1 MHTHEFAKL
10 LEVIVK
16 GYQSHMEQELAPT
29 LTTSQLTVLELLEQ
43 QDQLKPS
50 DLIPYLSTTPAA
62 VTMLLDRMERGELIR
77 RVRDEGDRRIV
88 WVSITEK
95 GKNEVERG
103 VEVRNNYL
111 SGILD
116 RISTHNQQLLVYLL
130 GKISGA
136 PAKVEAK

>member
-16 GYQSHMEQELAPT
+16 EYQGHMEQELSPT

-95 GKNEVERG
+95 GKHEVVRG
-103 VEVRNNYL
+103 VEVRNSYL

-130 GKISGA
+130 GKISGV

>member
-10 LEVIVK
+10 LDIIVK
-16 GYQSHMEQELAPT
+16 DYQSHMEQELAPT

-50 DLIPYLSTTPAA
+50 DLIPFLSTTPAA
-62 VTMLLDRMERGELIR
+62 VTMLLDRMERGELIKR
-77 RVRDEGDRRIV
+77 TRDEGDRRIV

-95 GKNEVERG
+95 GKHEVERG
-103 VEVRNNYL
+103 VAARNSYL
-111 SGILD
+111 SSILD

-130 GKISGA
+130 GKVSGA
-136 PAKVEAK
+136 PAKAASK

>member
-1 MHTHEFAKL
+1 
-10 LEVIVK
+10 
-16 GYQSHMEQELAPT
+16 
-29 LTTSQLTVLELLEQ
+29 
-43 QDQLKPS
+43 
-50 DLIPYLSTTPAA
+50 
-62 VTMLLDRMERGELIR
+62 MLLDRMERGELIR

-95 GKNEVERG
+95 GKHEVERG

-111 SGILD
+111 SGMLD